1 MSHTPKN
8 ALSLDDLLTSK
19 GKEMEDAGIE
29 SSRMQAAT
37 AAALEAGQNA
47 LNELEIAELEA
58 KLRESQRAEAEVA
71 KQQAATLE
79 EYLDA
84 LKMLEQEG

>member
-1 MSHTPKN
+1 
-8 ALSLDDLLTSK
+8 
-19 GKEMEDAGIE
+19 
-29 SSRMQAAT
+29 
-37 AAALEAGQNA
+37 LEAGQNA